1 MSKTEINSLI
11 HISNLT
17 KSFKK
22 TEVIKALSRDFLSE
36 ERIALIGRN
45 GAGKTTLIRC
55 ILGLYDYDGTLE
67 VLGMNPRKEREKILQ
82 EVGFVPQIPPPIKMT
97 VKEML
102 YFFSRL
108 LNKDKKRFVEIA
120 TDLGLDVDKNL
131 NKPFLKLS
139 GGMKQKLLVSFAL
152 GRDPRI
158 LLMDEP
164 SANLDPKAREVL
176 FQYLDN
182 FDKNSLMIIS
192 SHRIDEI
199 ENIVN
204 QQIEM
209 DLGKIVLDK
218 SLIDNKN

>member
-1 MSKTEINSLI
+1 MSNNNTLI
-11 HISNLT
+11 HIDGLT
-17 KSFKK
+17 KTFKK
-22 TEVIKALSRDFLSE
+22 VKVIDNLNRDFLAH

-55 ILGLYDYDGTLE
+55 ILGLYEYQGVLE

-102 YFFSRL
+102 YFFGKL
-108 LNKDKKRFVEIA
+108 LNKDERKFIGIA
-120 TDLGLDVDKNL
+120 NDLGLDVAANL

-152 GRDPRI
+152 GRQPRI

-164 SANLDPKAREVL
+164 SANLDPKARDVL
-176 FQYLDN
+176 FQYLSD
-182 FDKNSLMIIS
+182 FDKNALMIIS

-204 QQIEM
+204 RQIEM
-209 DLGKIVLDK
+209 DLGKIV
-218 SLIDNKN
+218 IDQCL